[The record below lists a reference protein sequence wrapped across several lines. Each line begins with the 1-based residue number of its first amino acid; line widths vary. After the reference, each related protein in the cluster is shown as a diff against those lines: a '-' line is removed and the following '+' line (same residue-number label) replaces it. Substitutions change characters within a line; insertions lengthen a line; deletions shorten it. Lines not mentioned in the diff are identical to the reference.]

1 MQDIYLDTYHLH
13 SLSTVL
19 PTRAKVPV
27 TGLESPDNRL
37 DVYDR
42 PGRHGQT
49 VANALYGGRP
59 ISLTGTIH
67 GTGATDILAQ
77 ADYRLQHQ
85 LFIQA
90 SAHQYDAGGHLVPR
104 ILKLTDL
111 TGAQY
116 RVSVVKEKLV
126 LPDDNPSMGTWM
138 LDLRAT
144 DWRIYAEMLLSTSLS
159 LPQSGGIT
167 FPITYT
173 ITFGASSG
181 GSATVTNSG
190 TVEASPIVTING
202 PAINP
207 VVSNDTT
214 GQSLGLNLT
223 LVSGDQVVIDMDNA
237 TILQGGSTNRM
248 GGKSSGSRFWS
259 LTPGV
264 NTIRFSADAYD
275 VGTAVIAFRSAHLGI

>member
-1 MQDIYLDTYHLH
+1 MQDIYLDSYHVH

-19 PTRAKVPV
+19 PTRAKTPV
-27 TGLESPDNRL
+27 SGLEAPEDRL

-59 ISLTGTIH
+59 ISITGSLH
-67 GTGATDILAQ
+67 GTGATDALAQ
-77 ADYRLQHQ
+77 ADYRLQRQ

-90 SAHQYDAGGHLVPR
+90 SAHQYDANGNLIPR

-116 RVSVVKEKLV
+116 RVSVVKQKLM
-126 LPDDNPSMGTWM
+126 LPDSNPTWGNWM

-144 DWRIYAEMLLSTSLS
+144 DWRIYAEALIATSLS
-159 LPQSGGIT
+159 LPQSGGVTFQIT
-167 FPITYT
+167 FP

-190 TVEASPIVTING
+190 SVESSPIVTING

-237 TILQGGSTNRM
+237 TILQGSTNRM
-248 GGKSSGSRFWS
+248 GSKTTSSRFW
-259 LTPGV
+259 LLAPGN

-275 VGTAVIAFRSAHLGI
+275 VGTAIVSFRSALLGI

>member
-1 MQDIYLDTYHLH
+1 MQDIYLDSYHLH

-19 PTRAKVPV
+19 PTRAKTPV
-27 TGLESPDNRL
+27 SGLEAPEDRL

-49 VANALYGGRP
+49 VAKALYGGRP
-59 ISLTGTIH
+59 ISITGAIH
-67 GTGATDILAQ
+67 GFGATDALAQ
-77 ADYRLQHQ
+77 ADYRLQRQ

-90 SAHQYDAGGHLVPR
+90 SAHQYDATGNLIPH

-111 TGAQY
+111 TGSQY
-116 RVSVVKEKLV
+116 RVSVVKQKLV
-126 LPDDNPSMGTWM
+126 LPDSNPTWGTWM

-144 DWRIYAEMLLSTSLS
+144 DWRIQSETLTSISLS

-167 FPITYT
+167 FPITFP

-181 GSATVTNSG
+181 GSATITNTG

-207 VVSNDTT
+207 VVSNDAT

-237 TILQGGSTNRM
+237 TITQGGSTNRM
-248 GGKSSGSRFWS
+248 GNKSAGSRFWI
-259 LTPGV
+259 LAPGA

-275 VGTAVIAFRSAHLGI
+275 VGAAVIAFRSALLGI